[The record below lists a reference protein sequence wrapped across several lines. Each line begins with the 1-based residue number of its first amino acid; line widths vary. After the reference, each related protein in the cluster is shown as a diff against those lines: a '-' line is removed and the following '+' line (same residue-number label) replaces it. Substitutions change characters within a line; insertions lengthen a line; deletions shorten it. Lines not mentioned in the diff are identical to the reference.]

1 MNVNFTKRAKPWL
14 LGMALG
20 AGIGLMPSTDVDA
33 QIGQNYLFSQSAGT
47 YTPITGGTVIVN
59 GALNSSLDSW
69 VSPAITIPAVTV
81 DGVTYTTAYVTSNGL
96 LKLGGSAPSSILYTG
111 ISTNPSGGGV
121 HIAPFNA
128 DLNKVSA
135 TAASEIRWEQVGNE
149 LVFQWQGWCRYGQ
162 TENFDF
168 QVRINTVNSNI
179 VFVYNLNSG
188 PGTGTSYFPQVG
200 IASANTANNYLNR
213 MVGTTA
219 GQNWDSSVPG
229 TSNSSTMRFT
239 GSSTEPRSFTSG
251 QTYTF
256 TYAPPSCFS
265 PTNVVQSTV
274 TTTSA
279 TVSWSAPATAPAN
292 GYEYYYSTSSTAPT
306 ATTTPSGTTPA
317 GVTSVTINSLTPETQ
332 YYIWVRSV
340 CGAND
345 KSLWTMGSFYTGYC
359 VPNGLT
365 SNTSYYLSSIS
376 TTGANQNL
384 NYTASSGVGYVNN
397 TSTTL
402 VTFPSNVINYNI
414 AASSGT
420 NYFYLWIDWN
430 NDLDFDDAGE
440 TILATTSYASS
451 NSGSL
456 TIPVGTPPGNYRM
469 RLANSW
475 SGTITSCG
483 PATYGNYVDFTLV
496 VGAAPTCFSPTG
508 VSASGVA
515 TNTAELNWTAPATLP
530 ANGYEYYYN
539 TTGVAPTAATLATGS
554 VGAGVTTASLTGL
567 AAGTEYYAWVRSVC
581 SSSDKSFWTGP
592 VTFTTAPGCGSN
604 FYDPGG
610 PTAPYGNNV
619 NSTTV
624 ITPTPGN
631 VVTVTFSSFATESG
645 WDFLK
650 VYDGPDASSPALHTG
665 SGFSGTLTG
674 SSLPGPF
681 TSTHPSGALTFVFT
695 SDGSN
700 TAAGWEATV
709 TCSPAPTCIAPTA
722 LNVSGVTSTG
732 ATLNWTASV
741 TTPGVGYDYYID
753 VANVAPTATTTPTG
767 SVAAT
772 ATSAV
777 LSTLTPATTYH
788 YWVRTNCATTDQST
802 WAYGGT
808 FTTACAVFAAPFT
821 ENFENGALP
830 NCWTNANNTNSTS
843 TYLLWRFSGAMDYGV
858 TGNGGKTSGTF
869 AWVDASS
876 PYNLGD
882 SVLLVTPFID
892 LSTLNAPQVGF
903 DWLKYHANTPTSA
916 IYTTYDNNRLSL
928 DINDGSGWVTLFA
941 DTSNLPTWRSEDI
954 QIPATYY
961 NQTVQFRLVVEK
973 NISGNGYF
981 YDNVAIDSFR
991 VVEGP
996 CVPPVVNLGND
1007 TTICDGV
1014 TLTLDAGNHPATAT
1028 YLWSTNATTATI
1040 QVATTGTYTVTVTDG
1055 GCSATD
1061 TINVT
1066 VAPLPVVDLG
1076 PDVANCDGQPV
1087 TLDAGGSA
1095 SDSYLWNDNSTAQT
1109 LVATT
1114 SGTYSV
1120 TVTNAAGC
1128 SAADTVEVVIG
1139 EVPSVDG
1146 ITVSGTSPS
1155 FNFEAQNP
1163 QNADNY
1169 SWDFG
1174 DNATGTGAI
1183 VSHNYTPQANDVT
1196 YTVTLVVSNDCGADT
1211 VQTSVI
1217 VKGTVGVKDLHLN
1230 GEVLKMFPNP
1240 AAHTVTLTNES
1251 NYTMKQVVITNV
1263 LGQQVMVLPV
1273 SGNTE
1278 KIDVAHLT
1286 PGLYH
1291 VSIEFNEGVVTRKL
1305 EILK

>member
-1 MNVNFTKRAKPWL
+1 M
-14 LGMALG
+14 
-20 AGIGLMPSTDVDA
+20 
-33 QIGQNYLFSQSAGT
+33 
-47 YTPITGGTVIVN
+47 
-59 GALNSSLDSW
+59 
-69 VSPAITIPAVTV
+69 
-81 DGVTYTTAYVTSNGL
+81 
-96 LKLGGSAPSSILYTG
+96 
-111 ISTNPSGGGV
+111 
-121 HIAPFNA
+121 
-128 DLNKVSA
+128 
-135 TAASEIRWEQVGNE
+135 
-149 LVFQWQGWCRYGQ
+149 
-162 TENFDF
+162 
-168 QVRINTVNSNI
+168 
-179 VFVYNLNSG
+179 
-188 PGTGTSYFPQVG
+188 
-200 IASANTANNYLNR
+200 
-213 MVGTTA
+213 
-219 GQNWDSSVPG
+219 
-229 TSNSSTMRFT
+229 
-239 GSSTEPRSFTSG
+239 
-251 QTYTF
+251 
-256 TYAPPSCFS
+256 
-265 PTNVVQSTV
+265 
-274 TTTSA
+274 
-279 TVSWSAPATAPAN
+279 
-292 GYEYYYSTSSTAPT
+292 
-306 ATTTPSGTTPA
+306 
-317 GVTSVTINSLTPETQ
+317 
-332 YYIWVRSV
+332 
-340 CGAND
+340 
-345 KSLWTMGSFYTGYC
+345 
-359 VPNGLT
+359 
-365 SNTSYYLSSIS
+365 
-376 TTGANQNL
+376 
-384 NYTASSGVGYVNN
+384 
-397 TSTTL
+397 
-402 VTFPSNVINYNI
+402 
-414 AASSGT
+414 
-420 NYFYLWIDWN
+420 
-430 NDLDFDDAGE
+430 
-440 TILATTSYASS
+440 
-451 NSGSL
+451 
-456 TIPVGTPPGNYRM
+456 
-469 RLANSW
+469 
-475 SGTITSCG
+475 
-483 PATYGNYVDFTLV
+483 
-496 VGAAPTCFSPTG
+496 
-508 VSASGVA
+508 
-515 TNTAELNWTAPATLP
+515 
-530 ANGYEYYYN
+530 
-539 TTGVAPTAATLATGS
+539 
-554 VGAGVTTASLTGL
+554 
-567 AAGTEYYAWVRSVC
+567 
-581 SSSDKSFWTGP
+581 
-592 VTFTTAPGCGSN
+592 
-604 FYDPGG
+604 
-610 PTAPYGNNV
+610 
-619 NSTTV
+619 
-624 ITPTPGN
+624 
-631 VVTVTFSSFATESG
+631 
-645 WDFLK
+645 
-650 VYDGPDASSPALHTG
+650 
-665 SGFSGTLTG
+665 
-674 SSLPGPF
+674 
-681 TSTHPSGALTFVFT
+681 
-695 SDGSN
+695 
-700 TAAGWEATV
+700 
-709 TCSPAPTCIAPTA
+709 
-722 LNVSGVTSTG
+722 
-732 ATLNWTASV
+732 
-741 TTPGVGYDYYID
+741 
-753 VANVAPTATTTPTG
+753 
-767 SVAAT
+767 
-772 ATSAV
+772 
-777 LSTLTPATTYH
+777 
-788 YWVRTNCATTDQST
+788 
-802 WAYGGT
+802 
-808 FTTACAVFAAPFT
+808 
-821 ENFENGALP
+821 
-830 NCWTNANNTNSTS
+830 
-843 TYLLWRFSGAMDYGV
+843 
-858 TGNGGKTSGTF
+858 
-869 AWVDASS
+869 
-876 PYNLGD
+876 
-882 SVLLVTPFID
+882 TPFID

-1128 SAADTVEVVIG
+1128 SAADTVVVVIG

-1273 SGNTE
+1273 SGKTE